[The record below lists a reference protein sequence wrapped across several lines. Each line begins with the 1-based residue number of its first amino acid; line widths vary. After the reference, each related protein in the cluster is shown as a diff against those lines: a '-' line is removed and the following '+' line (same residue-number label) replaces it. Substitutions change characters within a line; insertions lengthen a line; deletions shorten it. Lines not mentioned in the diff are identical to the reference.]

1 MRSAIFVVPVW
12 LFALGALWVGTSR
25 SGSDIGTLYV
35 GLGAL
40 GVCIANVLML
50 LHRRIAALERRLE
63 SVTGSSFSVQ
73 PAQHGAKR

>member
-12 LFALGALWVGTSR
+12 IFALGALWVGVSR
-25 SGSDIGTLYV
+25 GGGDIGTLYV

-50 LHRRIAALERRLE
+50 QHRRIAALERR
-63 SVTGSSFSVQ
+63 VGSAPGSPS
-73 PAQHGAKR
+73 

>member
-1 MRSAIFVVPVW
+1 MRSAFFVVPVW
-12 LFALGALWVGTSR
+12 VFALGALWLGTSR

-50 LHRRIAALERRLE
+50 QHRRIAALERKLE
-63 SVTGSSFSVQ
+63 LLPGSSLPIQ
-73 PAQHGAKR
+73 PGQHGRH

>member
-1 MRSAIFVVPVW
+1 MRSAFFVVPVW
-12 LFALGALWVGTSR
+12 VFALGALWLGTSR

-50 LHRRIAALERRLE
+50 QHRRIAALERTLE
-63 SVTGSSFSVQ
+63 SLPGSSQSIQ
-73 PAQHGAKR
+73 AGQHTSP